1 MDKKKSVCKSLTL
14 FYSFLR
20 DVVVSKRRFQAT
32 KTRKDND
39 MCTHTHTQVFV
50 RCHQQSSIVPR
61 FSNDILGSKL
71 AQF

>member
-39 MCTHTHTQVFV
+39 MCTHTHTFLYGAISS
-50 RCHQQSSIVPR
+50 RPLSLAFQSI
-61 FSNDILGSKL
+61 F
-71 AQF
+71 